1 MEMPKT
7 GKLPVWLLDVDSVI
21 NVPPPYSYDS
31 GNNVKKRLK
40 VHPEWVKTVI
50 HDFQIMY
57 APAVVDFIN
66 DVSRKGLVTIKWTT
80 SWGQYAVS
88 EFAPD
93 VGLDTFAVSEDKG
106 SEFIWPHENW
116 WKYIAAKHAAW
127 EGPFVWTDDDI
138 DKKAKLAVL
147 KEGEQYGHEGLVIT
161 PARSR
166 GLEQPHLDQIM
177 EFLLKQ
183 AENQA

>member
-1 MEMPKT
+1 MENP
-7 GKLPVWLLDVDSVI
+7 GKNIPWWLLDVDNVI

-31 GNNVKKRLK
+31 GNNVKKRFK
-40 VHPEWVKTVI
+40 VHPEWNKIVV

-66 DVSRKGLVTIKWTT
+66 DVSRKGLAKIKWTT
-80 SWGQYAVS
+80 SWGEYAVS
-88 EFAPD
+88 EFAPA
-93 VGLDTFAVSEDKG
+93 VGLDTFEVTDVKG

-116 WKYIAAKHAAW
+116 WKYVAARTAS
-127 EGPFVWTDDDI
+127 GQVDFVWTDDDI
-138 DKKAKLAVL
+138 DKAAKLSAM
-147 KEGEQYGHEGLVIT
+147 KEASDNGHEALVIA

-177 EFLLKQ
+177 EFLLKMD
-183 AENQA
+183 AK